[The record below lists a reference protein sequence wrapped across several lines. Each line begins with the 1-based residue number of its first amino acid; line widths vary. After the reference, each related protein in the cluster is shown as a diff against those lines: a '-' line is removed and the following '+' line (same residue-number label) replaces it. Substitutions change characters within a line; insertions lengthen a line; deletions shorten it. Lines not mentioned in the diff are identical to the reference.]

1 MRPWFHASGSP
12 VKHRIVRSTLL
23 VLALLGAQ
31 AQALDRPAPK
41 IPEQVSNAAWEEDMR
56 KFAAADAV
64 QPPPQH
70 GVLFVGSSSIRF
82 WDTLATDF
90 PGQPVI
96 NRGFGGSEV
105 RDSTWYAD
113 RIVVPYA
120 PRLIVF
126 YAGDNDLAAGR
137 SPAQVRDDFVAFVQ
151 RVRKDL
157 PDTRI
162 AYISIKPSPS
172 RAQLMPQMAEANR
185 MIRHAASRF
194 PKVDFIDV
202 YSRMLDASGK
212 PRPELFREDQL
223 HMTRAGYEIWRDA
236 VALELA
242 RK

>member
-1 MRPWFHASGSP
+1 M
-12 VKHRIVRSTLL
+12 KHRFVRSAL
-23 VLALLGAQ
+23 LALALAGPQ
-31 AQALDRPAPK
+31 AQALEHATPK
-41 IPEQVSNAAWEEDMR
+41 IPEQVSNPAWEEDMR
-56 KFAAADAV
+56 RFEAADAAH
-64 QPPPQH
+64 PPPQH

-82 WDTLATDF
+82 WETLATDF

-137 SPAQVRDDFVAFVQ
+137 TPAQVRDDFVGFVQ
-151 RVRKDL
+151 RVRRDL

-162 AYISIKPSPS
+162 AYLSIKPSPS
-172 RAQLMPQMAEANR
+172 RAQLLPQVIETNQL
-185 MIRHAASRF
+185 IRHAASRLSR
-194 PKVDFIDV
+194 VDFIDV
-202 YSRMLDASGK
+202 YSRMLDASGQ
-212 PRPELFREDQL
+212 PRPELFREDRL

-236 VALELA
+236 VAPELA
-242 RK
+242 RAH